1 MQALAAVTGAFGFT
15 GAAITRQLISSGQQV
30 RTLTGHPDRANPF
43 GKQIEVAR
51 LAFDDPG
58 ELTLSLEGCDVL
70 FNTYWVRFTYGAA
83 SFDQAVANTKT
94 LLRAAERAGVRRIV
108 HLSITN
114 PSLDSPFP
122 YFSGKAQVEE
132 AIRES
137 RLSHAI
143 LRPAVIFGTGDI
155 LINNI
160 AWLLRN
166 LPIFGVPGDGAYQ
179 LQPVYVEDVAKL
191 AISVSQE
198 QTNSVKDAVGPEVF
212 RYTDL
217 VRLIAKSVGTS
228 ARLLHVAPWTT
239 HVLSRALGV
248 FLRDLLLTREE
259 IDGLMANLLVSSGA
273 PTCPTK
279 FSDWLRENSS
289 QLGETYA
296 SELARHYR

>member
-1 MQALAAVTGAFGFT
+1 MSERVAVTGAFGFT
-15 GAAITRQLISSGQQV
+15 GAAITRQLLATGRKV
-30 RTLTGHPDRANPF
+30 RTLTGHPERANLF
-43 GKQIEVAR
+43 GEQIEVAR
-51 LAFDDPG
+51 LAFDDPE
-58 ELTLSLEGCDVL
+58 ELALSLEGCETL
-70 FNTYWVRFTYGAA
+70 FNTYWVRFTYGSA

-122 YFSGKAQVEE
+122 YFSGKAQVEQ

-137 RLSHAI
+137 RLSYAI
-143 LRPAVIFGTGDI
+143 LRPAVIFGPGDI

-179 LQPVYVEDVAKL
+179 LQPVFVEDVARL
-191 AISVSQE
+191 AICASLGQS
-198 QTNSVKDAVGPEVF
+198 NSVKDAVGPEVF
-212 RYTDL
+212 PYTDL
-217 VRLIAKSVGTS
+217 VRLIAESIGTS
-228 ARLLHVAPWTT
+228 ARILRVAPWTT

-248 FLRDLLLTREE
+248 FLRDLVLTREE
-259 IDGLMANLLVSSGA
+259 IDGLMANLLVSSGS

-279 FSDWLRENSS
+279 FSEWLRNNSR
-289 QLGETYA
+289 QLGQTYA